1 MPNTYYAT
9 KISPHRGKTDE
20 GYLICSKVP
29 VARIGYQ
36 FYGSQELGFTPSEK
50 SRKKITDIMY
60 IDLKKKFFLKKRFQ
74 VSRESL

>member
-36 FYGSQELGFTPSEK
+36 FYLDKELMSLSKFWEMVKDREAWRASVHGVAK
-50 SRKKITDIMY
+50 SRTRLSD
-60 IDLKKKFFLKKRFQ
+60 
-74 VSRESL
+74 